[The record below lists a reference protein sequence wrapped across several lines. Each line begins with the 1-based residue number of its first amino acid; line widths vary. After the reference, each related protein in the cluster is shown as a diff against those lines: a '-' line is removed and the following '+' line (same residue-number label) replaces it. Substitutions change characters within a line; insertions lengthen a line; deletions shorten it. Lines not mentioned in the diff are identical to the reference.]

1 MFTTNIYFKLDLI
14 INEFLCIVYVI
25 LNKYTFLKILYS
37 FGENTEVIST
47 MLKNGTW
54 IANQE
59 SQPAVTVDPG
69 R

>member
-1 MFTTNIYFKLDLI
+1 M
-14 INEFLCIVYVI
+14 
-25 LNKYTFLKILYS
+25 LNKYTFFEILYS
-37 FGENTEVIST
+37 FGEDTEVIST

>member
-1 MFTTNIYFKLDLI
+1 M
-14 INEFLCIVYVI
+14 
-25 LNKYTFLKILYS
+25 LNKYTFFEILYS
-37 FGENTEVIST
+37 FGEDTEVIST

-54 IANQE
+54 IVNQE